1 MVVLVVKHPSV
12 CEVEKPLSASFPVIP
27 NDPLMSGRTSRVLF
41 HQTTMVI
48 LVAFI
53 FLVVLYIPV
62 ALIVEKRLIFH
73 ADGAATVMTML

>member
-1 MVVLVVKHPSV
+1 MWLAEYDIDVYNAPEVFSV
-12 CEVEKPLSASFPVIP
+12 PPLTRLILPV
-27 NDPLMSGRTSRVLF
+27 MSGRTSRVLF

-73 ADGAATVMTML
+73 ADGATTVMTML

>member
-1 MVVLVVKHPSV
+1 
-12 CEVEKPLSASFPVIP
+12 
-27 NDPLMSGRTSRVLF
+27 MSGRTSRVLF

-73 ADGAATVMTML
+73 ADGATTVMTML

>member
-1 MVVLVVKHPSV
+1 
-12 CEVEKPLSASFPVIP
+12 
-27 NDPLMSGRTSRVLF
+27 
-41 HQTTMVI
+41 MVI

>member
-1 MVVLVVKHPSV
+1 
-12 CEVEKPLSASFPVIP
+12 
-27 NDPLMSGRTSRVLF
+27 MSGHVRTSRVLF

-73 ADGAATVMTML
+73 ADGATTVMTML